1 MQIKNFLKSCFA
13 VLVLLFILT
22 GANARQRRVLIF
34 SKTAGFHH
42 QSIPAGIK
50 AIQKLAAEN
59 NFAVDTTTD
68 STYFTESNLKKYA
81 AVIFLNTTGNVLD
94 DEQQQAFE
102 QYIKHG
108 GGFVGVHAATDTE
121 YDWPWYGQLV
131 GAYFKSHPKIQ
142 QATLEVIDRN
152 FPGTKNL
159 PARWTRTDEW
169 YNYKWIDSGLHVLIN
184 IDETTYKGGEN
195 GAHHPMCWYHHFD
208 GGRAFYVEMGHTD
221 ASYEEPDYLNLLLS
235 GIEYAMGNNKK

>member
-1 MQIKNFLKSCFA
+1 MQIKFPVRSCFT
-13 VLVLLFILT
+13 VVMLFFIFT
-22 GANARQRRVLIF
+22 GANARQKRVLIF

-50 AIQKLAAEN
+50 AIQKLAEEN
-59 NFAVDTTTD
+59 NFVADTTTD
-68 STYFTESNLKKYA
+68 SNFFTERNLKKYA
-81 AVIFLNTTGNVLD
+81 AVIFLSTTGNVLD
-94 DEQQQAFE
+94 DEQQKAFE

-169 YNYKWIDSGLHVLIN
+169 YNYKWIDTGLHVLIN
-184 IDETTYKGGEN
+184 IDETSYKGGEN
-195 GAHHPMCWYHHFD
+195 GAHHPMCWYHRFD

-221 ASYEEPDYLNLLLS
+221 ASYEEPLYLGLLLS
-235 GIEYAMGNNKK
+235 GIRYAASFNN

>member
-1 MQIKNFLKSCFA
+1 MQIKFSTRNCFT
-13 VLVLLFILT
+13 VIILLFILT
-22 GANARQRRVLIF
+22 GANARQRRILIF

-50 AIQKLAAEN
+50 AIQKLAEEN
-59 NFAVDTTTD
+59 NFIADTTTD
-68 STYFTESNLKKYA
+68 STFFTEKNLKKYA

-94 DEQQQAFE
+94 DGQQQAFE

-121 YDWPWYGQLV
+121 YDWPWYGRLV

-142 QATLEVIDRN
+142 QATLEVVDRN
-152 FPGTKNL
+152 FPGIKDL
-159 PARWTRTDEW
+159 PAKWTRTDEW
-169 YNYKWIDSGLHVLIN
+169 YNYKWIDSGLHILIN

-195 GAHHPMCWYHHFD
+195 GVHHPMCWYHSFD
-208 GGRAFYVEMGHTD
+208 GGRAFYIEMGHTD
-221 ASYEEPDYLNLLLS
+221 ASYEESNYLHLLLS
-235 GIEYAMGNNKK
+235 GIEYAMDK